1 MELSLFYGMAS
12 KRPIPSTLENVVELI
27 QKDANLASLTQA
39 YRLTGDKQHKHA
51 AILFAVAC
59 TFEGGKGIANIRQV
73 TLLSLVDFDH
83 VEVTEELL
91 TKVRLDP
98 HTLLCYITMSGKG
111 LRVIYRYD
119 SSEEAYNTYYL
130 KAFTM
135 GNDYYERLT
144 GKEADPQCK
153 NITRL
158 SGLAYDPNVYYNPA
172 AIAFTA
178 EEINGFHAANIKKG
192 QHQKKQER
200 INAYF
205 TNIIQPKLQS
215 DGIKYEPG
223 NHNDYVMRV
232 GYMLAKKRYAKADA
246 IEWAVKKFPDY
257 NGVEQVFKSCYQN
270 TLRPNSA
277 NNSGVGNGNGGGSG
291 GNRFASVDEIK
302 DFLDGHIRL
311 RYNLITL
318 RYECLVSE
326 ERRVKSEESSCKSEE
341 RWQILLD
348 RNVNSL
354 WSIMSS
360 TTKVSKQ
367 DMLNVIESDYT
378 PAFHPLR
385 EYLESL
391 PPWHEGD
398 PDYIAELAST
408 VRVKGESLTKAP
420 SPEDQENCL
429 SLRPANDVSS
439 LFPLHS
445 SLKKWLVGMVAGWI
459 DDTAVNNV
467 ILVFIGRQGAYKT
480 TWFNHL
486 LPPELKQYFYT
497 KTNAKRMSKDDLI
510 ALSQYALICCEELDT
525 MTPSELNQLKAA
537 VTMEYINER
546 AAYAHYAEQR
556 KHINTFCGTGNNP
569 QFLSD
574 PTGNRRWLPYEV
586 ESIVSPRE
594 HPFNHQGIY
603 SQAYALYKSGF
614 RYWFTD
620 EEIARQN
627 QHNEAF
633 EAPHLESELVDLY
646 FRIPTEAETGE
657 FVSVARA
664 MQLISCNISQK
675 LSAVKIS
682 KAFSD
687 LGFKKHRNKSNRGYI
702 AVIRSSED
710 IKRYQ
715 ATIAIEADDRPF

>member
-1 MELSLFYGMAS
+1 MEISLFYGMMS
-12 KRPIPSTLENVVELI
+12 KHPVNSSLDHVVELI
-27 QKDANLASLTQA
+27 RKDANLASLTEA
-39 YRLTGDKQHKHA
+39 YRQTGDKSHKHA
-51 AILFAVAC
+51 ATLFAVAC
-59 TFEGGKGIANIRQV
+59 TFEGGKGIANILQITR
-73 TLLSLVDFDH
+73 LSLVDFDH
-83 VEVTEELL
+83 VEVTDVLL
-91 TKVRLDP
+91 SKVRLDP

-119 SSEEAYNTYYL
+119 STEENALTYYQ
-130 KAFTM
+130 KAYAM

-158 SGLAYDPNVYYNPA
+158 SGLAFDPDVYFNPD

-178 EEINGFHAANIKKG
+178 EEINSFHAAHIKQG
-192 QHQKKQER
+192 QHQKKLER
-200 INAYF
+200 IDAYF

-215 DGIKYEPG
+215 DGIRYEPG

-246 IEWAVKKFPDY
+246 IEWAVKKFTEYD
-257 NGVEQVFKSCYQN
+257 GVEQVFKSCYQN
-270 TLRPNSA
+270 TQRPNTA
-277 NNSGVGNGNGGGSG
+277 GKDGGGNGNGGGRGGGNG

-302 DFLDGHIRL
+302 DFLDGHIHL
-311 RYNLITL
+311 RYNLITC
-318 RYECLVSE
+318 RYECLVSG
-326 ERRVKSEESSCKSEE
+326 ERRGKGEESGAKGGE
-341 RWQILLD
+341 RWQVLLD

-378 PAFHPLR
+378 PAFHPLK

-398 PDYIAELAST
+398 PDYIGELADT
-408 VRVKGESLTKAP
+408 VRVKGE
-420 SPEDQENCL
+420 
-429 SLRPANDVSS
+429 
-439 LFPLHS
+439 LFPFHA

-459 DDTAVNNV
+459 DDEAVNNV

-510 ALSQYALICCEELDT
+510 ALSQNALVCCEELDT
-525 MTPSELNQLKAA
+525 MSPSELNQLKAA

-603 SQAYALYKSGF
+603 SQAYALYKSGY

-620 EEIARQN
+620 EEIACQN

-687 LGFKKHRNKSNRGYI
+687 LGFKKHRNKSCRGFI
-702 AVIRSSED
+702 AIIRSSED